1 MRVRKMKTLA
11 PIIKALAV
19 AALEDNERYLFLIR
33 KDANAVERI
42 ELPAVVVPS
51 GKSPV
56 AEIKS
61 EFTRQTSID
70 GQVEGII
77 AQSTYNSGSR
87 KRRALVPVLIFKV
100 TAKERFAKPSNEFS
114 GFKWLSLEQAK
125 KEKLT
130 RNAEWLLRGWR
141 SSSE

>member
-1 MRVRKMKTLA
+1 MRVRKMKTLV

-33 KDANAVERI
+33 KDVNAVERI
-42 ELPAVVVPS
+42 ELPSVVVPS

-70 GQVEGII
+70 GQIEGII

-114 GFKWLSLEQAK
+114 GFKWLSLGQAK